1 LKFLKRFLESHK
13 KDKSKGNN
21 MGKWLEKVKN
31 WCKMTPARL
40 AYAERE
46 LKILFGIAPKAI
58 APKSEEP

>member
-1 LKFLKRFLESHK
+1 
-13 KDKSKGNN
+13 